1 MIAHQD
7 QAYQL
12 FGNSWKQEFDCFP
25 VAYQVGYRN
34 FCTRLIKY
42 QIEFNRTGQYRDCT
56 HQQVSEAVYLNK
68 EHMMTEYLPGL
79 LLSHWLWPHQYR
91 QLCFFQDQFV
101 QQMATAT
108 EFLDVGVGSGAY
120 SWKIL
125 QTWPNIQG
133 RAIDISPASV
143 EFASALNPNRYQAC
157 VQSIEQTPDASTD
170 WLVCVEVLEHVEDPV
185 QFLTQLHRVLRSG
198 GTAFISAAI
207 NAASHDHIF
216 LYTCTEQVQAHVKQ
230 AGFVVQTSMTTQAS
244 EPRRNRTIP
253 AIAGFLVVKT

>member
-1 MIAHQD
+1 MNNHQT
-7 QAYQL
+7 QAYEL
-12 FGNSWKQEFDCFP
+12 FGDSWKQEFDCFP
-25 VAYQVGYRN
+25 ASYQAGYQQ
-34 FCTRLIKY
+34 FCNRLVKC
-42 QIEFNRTGQYRDCT
+42 QAEFNRTGHYDNRT

-68 EHMMTEYLPGL
+68 QHMMTEYLPGL

-101 QQMATAT
+101 QQMAHAT
-108 EFLDVGVGSGAY
+108 EFLEVGVGSGAY

-133 RAIDISPASV
+133 CAIDISPASV
-143 EFASALNPNRYQAC
+143 EFASALNPARYQAT
-157 VQSIEQTPDASTD
+157 VQSIEQTPPACTD

-198 GTAFISAAI
+198 GTAFVSAAI

-216 LYTCTEQVQAHVKQ
+216 LYTTTDQVQAHIEQ
-230 AGFVVQTSMTTQAS
+230 AGFVVQSSMTTMAGQ
-244 EPRRNRTIP
+244 PRKNRSIP
-253 AIAGFLVVKT
+253 AIAGFLVIRS

>member
-1 MIAHQD
+1 MTTHQAT
-7 QAYQL
+7 AYQL
-12 FGNSWKQEFDCFP
+12 FGDAWKQEFDQFP
-25 VAYQVGYRN
+25 VSYYNAYTSL
-34 FCTRLIKY
+34 CTRLVKY
-42 QIEFNRTGQYRDCT
+42 QAEFNRTRQYRYRT

-91 QLCFFQDQFV
+91 QLCFFQEQFV
-101 QQMATAT
+101 KQMADAT

-125 QTWPNIQG
+125 QTWPGIQG
-133 RAIDISPASV
+133 QAIDISPASV
-143 EFASALNPNRYQAC
+143 EFASALNPTRYQAT
-157 VQSIEQTPDASTD
+157 VQSIEQIPSTSTD

-185 QFLTQLHRVLRSG
+185 QFLLQLHRVLKPG

-207 NAASHDHIF
+207 NAASHDHIY
-216 LYTCTEQVQAHVKQ
+216 LYSNTEQVQAHIEQV
-230 AGFVVQTSMTTQAS
+230 GFVVQQQLTTMAS
-244 EPRRNRTIP
+244 EPKKNRTIP